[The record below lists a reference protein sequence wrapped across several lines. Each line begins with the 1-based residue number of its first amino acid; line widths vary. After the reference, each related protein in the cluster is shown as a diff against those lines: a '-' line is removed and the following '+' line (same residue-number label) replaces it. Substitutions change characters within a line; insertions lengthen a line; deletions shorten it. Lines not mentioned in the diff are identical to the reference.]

1 MRSNNIESLFQ
12 QQKQQ
17 QQQILDS
24 IFCHIGQ
31 RQRIHKN
38 MRVETE
44 QQAKQEGTTFE
55 ALMASSRA
63 ATPAISAAGETLAS
77 RNRRFAVAGAI
88 WASKEEFLMDRRKW
102 ND

>member
-1 MRSNNIESLFQ
+1 MRSNIIESLFQ
-12 QQKQQ
+12 EQKQQ
-17 QQQILDS
+17 QQ
-24 IFCHIGQ
+24 Q

-88 WASKEEFLMDRRKW
+88 
-102 ND
+102 